1 LIIILPKAH
10 SLQGMTESIT
20 VEYTATQA
28 TFDTL
33 LIPHD
38 LFLTPL
44 KQLIKQGFEVKE
56 ALLARLFTIFLTMII
71 N

>member
-1 LIIILPKAH
+1 
-10 SLQGMTESIT
+10 MTESIT

-33 LIPHD
+33 LIPRD

-44 KQLIKQGFEVKE
+44 KQLIEQGFEVKE

>member
-1 LIIILPKAH
+1 
-10 SLQGMTESIT
+10 MTESIT

-33 LIPHD
+33 LIPRD
-38 LFLTPL
+38 LFSMPV